1 MLLRARFMSKRFT
14 TYKELLQEKQQ
25 LEVLLEAQ
33 KQVIR
38 CDVEEIKL
46 KLQPVKETLEFV
58 KKITTKDRSNL
69 LLDLGSDIAIN
80 ALVKNFILSKAG
92 WFTRLV
98 VPFFL
103 KNYSSHFIA
112 EQKDKWFEK
121 LKSWLGHKNGK
132 EHHDSET
139 EDREESDSSQREV
152 E

>member
-1 MLLRARFMSKRFT
+1 MSKRFT
-14 TYKELLQEKQQ
+14 SYDDLLKEKQQ
-25 LEVLLEAQ
+25 LEVLLQAQ
-33 KQVIR
+33 KQVIHY
-38 CDVEEIKL
+38 DVEEIKL

-58 KKITTKDRSNL
+58 KKITTRDRTNL

-80 ALVKNFILSKAG
+80 TLIKNFVLSRAG
-92 WFTRLV
+92 WLTKTI

-132 EHHDSET
+132 EHHDKE
-139 EDREESDSSQREV
+139 EENREEGKSFRDES
-152 E
+152 

>member
-1 MLLRARFMSKRFT
+1 MSKRFT
-14 TYKELLQEKQQ
+14 SYKDLLKEKQQ
-25 LEVLLEAQ
+25 LEVLLQAQ

-46 KLQPVKETLEFV
+46 KLTPVKDALEFV
-58 KKITTKDRSNL
+58 KKITTKDRSSL

-80 ALVKNFILSKAG
+80 TLIKNFVLSRAG
-92 WFTRLV
+92 WLTKV
-98 VPFFL
+98 IVPFFL

-132 EHHDSET
+132 DHDDKE
-139 EDREESDSSQREV
+139 EENREEGKSFRDES
-152 E
+152 

>member
-1 MLLRARFMSKRFT
+1 MSKRIT
-14 TYKELLQEKQQ
+14 SYKDLLKEKQQ

-33 KQVIR
+33 RQVIR

-58 KKITTKDRSNL
+58 KKITTKDRTNL

-80 ALVKNFILSKAG
+80 TLVKNFILSRAG
-92 WFTRLV
+92 WLTRLV
-98 VPFFL
+98 IPFFL

-112 EQKDKWFEK
+112 EQKDKWIEK

-132 EHHDSET
+132 DHHEEK
-139 EDREESDSSQREV
+139 EDRKEGSFEDES
-152 E
+152 

>member
-1 MLLRARFMSKRFT
+1 MSKQFT
-14 TYKELLQEKQQ
+14 SYKDLLKEKQQ

-69 LLDLGSDIAIN
+69 LLDLGSDIAIT

-112 EQKDKWFEK
+112 EQKDKWIEK

-132 EHHDSET
+132 DDYH
-139 EDREESDSSQREV
+139 EEEEKEGSSRDEG
-152 E
+152 

>member
-1 MLLRARFMSKRFT
+1 MSKKFT
-14 TYKELLQEKQQ
+14 SYKELLEEKQQ

-33 KQVIR
+33 RQVIR
-38 CDVEEIKL
+38 YDVEEIKL

-58 KKITTKDRSNL
+58 KRITTKDRSNL

-80 ALVKNFILSKAG
+80 ALVKNFILSRAG
-92 WFTRLV
+92 WFMRSV

-132 EHHDSET
+132 KHHDAET
-139 EDREESDSSQREV
+139 EDREGSDSSRDEG
-152 E
+152 